1 MRVIRKEFNWLPHLF
16 QICANHILITEET
29 EALDERQNTEE
40 TEAKE
45 KFIDA
50 LRPEE
55 KQEHGS
61 V

>member
-1 MRVIRKEFNWLPHLF
+1 MPHLF
-16 QICANHILITEET
+16 QICANYILITEET